1 MGVQSMIGERILEL
15 TGDIVISNLATERV
29 HSTQGEVFRA
39 EHRDN
44 NVLFYILNGTRDY
57 LENGRKYLTVTP
69 RSLMLMPA
77 DSSYQSVST
86 SEEDGLGI
94 SIDFNLKNAAGE
106 EIILDTLPSALLR
119 DEDGYYIGKMR
130 QVIDCLYRG
139 GLYCLKAKSLFYDL
153 LFSLASDQVSA
164 AGKGASVLP
173 AVRYMECHPAESCRI
188 DALAEL
194 CFMSRST
201 FYRRFQEEYHESPAA
216 WHLRRRVER
225 GRELL
230 REGLTV
236 EETARRLGFC
246 DAAHFSRVFRHLTGT
261 GAGSVRREAQ

>member
-1 MGVQSMIGERILEL
+1 MIMERILEL
-15 TGDIVISNLATERV
+15 TGDIEISNLATERI

-44 NVLFYILNGTRDY
+44 NVLFYMLNGTRDY
-57 LENGRKYLTVTP
+57 LENGRKYLTVAP

-86 SEEDGLGI
+86 SAEDGLGI
-94 SIDFNLKNAAGE
+94 SIDFNLKNAAGQ
-106 EIILDTLPSALLR
+106 EIILDTLPRALLK

-130 QVIDCLYRG
+130 QVIDCLCRG

-153 LFSLASDQVSA
+153 LFSLANTQASEGGSE
-164 AGKGASVLP
+164 ASVLP
-173 AVRYMECHPAESCRI
+173 AVRYMECHLNGNCRI
-188 DALAEL
+188 DALADM

-201 FYRRFQEEYHESPAA
+201 FYRRFQEEYGESPAA

-230 REGLTV
+230 REGMTV
-236 EETARRLGFC
+236 EETAQRLGFC
-246 DAAHFSRVFRHLTGT
+246 DAAHFSRIFRQLTGT
-261 GAGSVRREAQ
+261 GAGHVRRARQ